1 MRAWIRSR
9 LPGDHERGAIT
20 PMVVVVGLAL
30 LLMVGLVVD
39 AGAKLNAVSQANDV
53 AAQAAHAAATQL
65 DSGAALATG
74 KIDVSTSQAQEAGM
88 AVLAASDTSG
98 SVVIDGQSVTVTATC
113 TKPTAFLSL
122 IGITTV
128 QGTGTASVRLATGGE
143 QP

>member
-1 MRAWIRSR
+1 MRARIRSR
-9 LPGDHERGAIT
+9 TRGDRERGAIT
-20 PMVVVVGLAL
+20 PMLVLVVVAL

-53 AAQAAHAAATQL
+53 AAQAAHAAAAQL
-65 DSGAALATG
+65 DASTALATG
-74 KIDVSTSQAQEAGM
+74 NIQVSTAQAQEAAMTVLQGSGM
-88 AVLAASDTSG
+88 SG
-98 SVVIDGQSVTVTATC
+98 GVDISGQTVTVTATC

-128 QGTGTASVRLATGGE
+128 QGTGTASVRIATGGE

>member
-9 LPGDHERGAIT
+9 LAGDPERGAIT
-20 PMVVVVGLAL
+20 PMVVVLGVAL

-65 DSGAALATG
+65 DTGAAMSVG
-74 KIDVSTSQAQEAGM
+74 QIGVSTAEAQEAGM
-88 AVLAASDTSG
+88 AVLAASGMSG
-98 SVVIDGQSVTVTATC
+98 SVVIDGQSVTVIATC

-122 IGITTV
+122 IGVTTV
-128 QGTGTASVRLATGGE
+128 QGTGTASVRIATGGA

>member
-1 MRAWIRSR
+1 MSAWIRSR
-9 LPGDHERGAIT
+9 LTGDPERGAIT
-20 PMVVVVGLAL
+20 PMVVVVGVAL

-65 DSGAALATG
+65 DTGAALSAG
-74 KIDVSTSQAQEAGM
+74 QIGVSASQAQQAGL
-88 AVLAASDTSG
+88 AVLAASDMSG

-128 QGTGTASVRLATGGE
+128 EGTGTASVRIATGGE

>member
-1 MRAWIRSR
+1 MKAWIRSR

-20 PMVVVVGLAL
+20 PMVVVVGVAL

-53 AAQAAHAAATQL
+53 AAQAAHAAAAQL
-65 DSGAALATG
+65 DTGAALSAG
-74 KIDVSTSQAQEAGM
+74 QIGVSTSQAQEAGM
-88 AVLAASDTSG
+88 AVLAGSDMSG

-113 TKPTAFLSL
+113 TKPAAFLSL

-128 QGTGTASVRLATGGE
+128 QGTGTASVRIATGGE